1 MSTGYSSPKM
11 PQIDDAYVGYSGI
24 YFTGKKSDI
33 STIHAGRTHLLFV
46 PLFTHITQSLT
57 LHLGFA
63 AEFPPCHIPSSLRL

>member
-1 MSTGYSSPKM
+1 MHTLV
-11 PQIDDAYVGYSGI
+11 ILAYTSLE
-24 YFTGKKSDI
+24 KKSDI